1 MTPAETKTLT
11 DVELVGLGAD
21 IQFLS
26 NAALAALRNT
36 VSNPNLLCSPHK
48 AQIESITP
56 TQIAALSSAQVRFIG
71 SAETGVSKIAGLNS
85 DTFTTLVSNT
95 AQVAA
100 LTVAEVGTLPS
111 SKFVLIANNFSALTD
126 AVIASL
132 KETVISSPINTVA
145 QIYSITPGQ
154 IDTLTPARVRLLGS
168 SDTGLSKIAFLNPS
182 TFARL
187 VSNPQ
192 QVAALT
198 VAEIATLNS
207 TQFSAVGTN
216 FNLLGNDILA
226 SLKATYNASP
236 TNSQS
241 QIAGITPAQ
250 IALLTP
256 AQVRLLGSAD
266 NGISKINFLAA
277 NTFAQLA
284 SDSAQVAAITPLEV
298 TTLYTDKI
306 KGLGTNI
313 SYLSD
318 AALGNFNYTC
328 PISISNPQCQVGS
341 IEYVQI
347 PAFSQAQ
354 IMIIAAMNAG
364 KGIAYLSPTA
374 FGGLQPTQ
382 VTALM
387 ASHVVNVS
395 AAQLA
400 ALREATLSAF
410 PAATTNSLTPAQ
422 KAMLTANQHL
432 ACGC

>member
-11 DVELVGLGAD
+11 DVELVSIGTD

-56 TQIAALSSAQVRFIG
+56 TQISALTPAQVRFIG

-145 QIYSITPGQ
+145 QIYSITPEQ

-216 FNLLGNDILA
+216 FNLLGDDILA

-266 NGISKINFLAA
+266 GISKINFLAA

-284 SDSAQVAAITPLEV
+284 SDSAQVAAITPLEI

-410 PAATTNSLTPAQ
+410 PVATISAFTPAQ
-422 KAMLTANQHL
+422 KSMLTASQHT